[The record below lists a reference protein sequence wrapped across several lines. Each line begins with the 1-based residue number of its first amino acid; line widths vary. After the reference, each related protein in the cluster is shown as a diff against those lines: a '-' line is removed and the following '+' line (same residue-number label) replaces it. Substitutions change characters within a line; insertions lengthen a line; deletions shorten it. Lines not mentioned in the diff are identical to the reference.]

1 MHEARY
7 PRILLLALAL
17 WPSGSRLTLIA
28 KFEIYSV
35 TYILK
40 NLIKSIYIV
49 NSEISIKLTKLAYSK
64 YQIKLSIYYK
74 IYKTF
79 NSLLI
84 VSLIYV
90 LIIRIY
96 YLDY

>member
-1 MHEARY
+1 M
-7 PRILLLALAL
+7 
-17 WPSGSRLTLIA
+17 
-28 KFEIYSV
+28 
-35 TYILK
+35 
-40 NLIKSIYIV
+40 
-49 NSEISIKLTKLAYSK
+49 NSEINIKLTKLAYSK

-90 LIIRIY
+90 SIIRIY